1 MLAMK
6 KTLLDEKTKWQYN
19 DGFDLGGEMAYA
31 KLPIEMVHRN
41 DLSCKA
47 KVIFAYMTSK
57 EAGYQFSSKRISSH
71 FKEGYRT
78 ILAGMGELERAG
90 YLEKHRKADGR
101 MLYELRENYWSLT
114 EQEGRECLFEAF
126 SDAFKPAVVE
136 HESVTFDEARKAIR
150 EHVGSHNEAGAE
162 TTDFLNSCIGARL
175 SMNEYNLGIW
185 INHINAK
192 SA

>member
-1 MLAMK
+1 MK
-6 KTLLDEKTKWQYN
+6 SLLNKVEWAYN
-19 DGFDLGGEMAYA
+19 DQHDLNGEMAYA
-31 KLPIEMVHRN
+31 KLPMEMVHRN

-78 ILAGMGELERAG
+78 VLAGMGELERAG
-90 YLEKHRKADGR
+90 YLEKHRKCDGR

-114 EQEGRECLFEAF
+114 EQEGREVLFEAF

-136 HESVTFDEARKAIR
+136 HERVTFDEARRAIR
-150 EHVGSHNEAGAE
+150 GYVENNNTASIE
-162 TTDFLNSCIGARL
+162 TTDFLNSCVSARIP
-175 SMNEYNLGIW
+175 MNEHNLSIW
-185 INHINAK
+185 INHIQRR

>member
-1 MLAMK
+1 MK
-6 KTLLDEKTKWQYN
+6 KTLLDGKTEWAYN
-19 DGFDLGGEMAYA
+19 DVFDLDGDMAYA
-31 KLPIEMVHRN
+31 KLPMEMVHRN

-57 EAGYQFSSKRISSH
+57 AAGYQFSSKRISDH

-78 ILAGMGELERAG
+78 VLAGMGELERAG
-90 YLEKHRKADGR
+90 YLEKHRKCDGR

-114 EQEGRECLFEAF
+114 EQEGREVMFEAF

-136 HESVTFDEARKAIR
+136 YERVTFDDARKAIR
-150 EHVGSHNEAGAE
+150 PHVASGNIASVE
-162 TTDFLNSCIGARL
+162 TTDFLNSCVSARI
-175 SMNEYNLGIW
+175 SMNEKNLATW
-185 INHINAK
+185 INHIQRK

>member
-1 MLAMK
+1 MR
-6 KTLLDEKTKWQYN
+6 KTLLDTEWAYN
-19 DGFDLGGEMAYA
+19 DQHDLNGEMAYA
-31 KLPIEMVHRN
+31 KLPMEMVHRN

-57 EAGYQFSSKRISSH
+57 EAGYQFSSKRISDH

-78 ILAGMGELERAG
+78 ILSGIGELERAG

-114 EQEGRECLFEAF
+114 EQEARECLFEA
-126 SDAFKPAVVE
+126 SSGAFKPAVVE
-136 HESVTFDEARKAIR
+136 YERVTFDEARKAIR
-150 EHVGSHNEAGAE
+150 EHVASQNEAGIEAME
-162 TTDFLNSCIGARL
+162 FLNACIGARISMDERNL
-175 SMNEYNLGIW
+175 SIW

-192 SA
+192 AS